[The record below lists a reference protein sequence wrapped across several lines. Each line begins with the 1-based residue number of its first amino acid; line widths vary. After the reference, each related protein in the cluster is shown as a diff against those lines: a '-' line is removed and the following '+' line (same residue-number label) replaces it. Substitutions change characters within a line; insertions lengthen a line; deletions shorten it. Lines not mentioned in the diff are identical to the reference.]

1 MRLVVYTSALLS
13 DTTLCDYKELNARRQ
28 QMRKWVEGTK
38 RDPSRIIQRAT
49 SFLRDL
55 QTAGCPSLAPVRMML
70 SLQQTLNP

>member
-38 RDPSRIIQRAT
+38 
-49 SFLRDL
+49 
-55 QTAGCPSLAPVRMML
+55 
-70 SLQQTLNP
+70 